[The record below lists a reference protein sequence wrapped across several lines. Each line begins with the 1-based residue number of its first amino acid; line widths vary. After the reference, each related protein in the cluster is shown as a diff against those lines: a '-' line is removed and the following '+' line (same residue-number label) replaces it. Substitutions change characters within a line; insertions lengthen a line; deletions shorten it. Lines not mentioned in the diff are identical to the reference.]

1 MFEYLIT
8 QKTFQLSIL
17 ILRLIGNK
25 YLLYGKSDSVPVIY
39 LRNMAVAQQTGK
51 IIVFLIFPLTQIPP
65 L

>member
-1 MFEYLIT
+1 M
-8 QKTFQLSIL
+8 
-17 ILRLIGNK
+17 LRLIGNK